1 MVLVVGYIH
10 GHAVVAYEVHRAFA
24 ASDPV
29 GEGTPV
35 EHWKERQRLASEAS
49 PWAYLVASPVV
60 LQPVDIDWE
69 RQHSEPFQGALH
81 RSADSPVDRD
91 IAAAA
96 AVDRDEVD
104 IEERLPSAEGVVV
117 GIVESVAADKQ
128 WAACLALVALADP

>member
-1 MVLVVGYIH
+1 MVVGYIH

-35 EHWKERQRLASEAS
+35 EHWIRLASEA
-49 PWAYLVASPVV
+49 YQVASPVV
-60 LQPVDIDWE
+60 LQPVHIDWE

>member
-35 EHWKERQRLASEAS
+35 EHWKERQRLASG
-49 PWAYLVASPVV
+49 AYQVASPVV
-60 LQPVDIDWE
+60 LQPVDIDWD

-96 AVDRDEVD
+96 AVDRVEVD

-128 WAACLALVALADP
+128 WVACLTLVALADP

>member
-81 RSADSPVDRD
+81 RSADSP
-91 IAAAA
+91 A

-128 WAACLALVALADP
+128 WAACLTLVALADP